1 MAQSSITA
9 DGDVWVDVSRWDRTV
24 LRDLTKS
31 RANAAVQPRP
41 PIAQFTTKIRK
52 KRFANPYV
60 LFRSAAKTAVG
71 IRHMKASNVAA
82 LLSFLVASI
91 SMNVDLVAAET
102 SKTSIEC
109 TVARVAERYIAT
121 HYPDFDSVKNPPIV
135 RDNGKIWIV
144 EYQLPEGMIGGTPR
158 IEIEKGSFKVLRALH
173 TQ

>member
-1 MAQSSITA
+1 
-9 DGDVWVDVSRWDRTV
+9 
-24 LRDLTKS
+24 
-31 RANAAVQPRP
+31 
-41 PIAQFTTKIRK
+41 
-52 KRFANPYV
+52 
-60 LFRSAAKTAVG
+60 
-71 IRHMKASNVAA
+71 MKASNVAA